1 MDFYTQLLHYYTIIT
16 KNYLY
21 YVYIM
26 HIMHAI
32 IAHIFNLSYWQVVF
46 FCWYKGD
53 KKLYFS
59 FALNFSWCTL
69 NECSMFPQ
77 YHTEKYGTHCFP
89 LCSQKLISIFLAEWL
104 TLMFGTVPR

>member
-16 KNYLY
+16 KNDLY

-53 KKLYFS
+53 K
-59 FALNFSWCTL
+59 
-69 NECSMFPQ
+69 
-77 YHTEKYGTHCFP
+77 
-89 LCSQKLISIFLAEWL
+89 IIF
-104 TLMFGTVPR
+104 